1 MRIKLDKRIPFF
13 KKNKD
18 NMNREEFAK
27 RLERIQIQEGT
38 DPRILY
44 ESVLPLCDALMQM
57 MPQSLFRYR
66 SCNEKQIEAF
76 LKDAIYAVSADLFN
90 DPYDTLVRYDI
101 KSIKNYVD
109 ALLESKALIQLQ
121 KFLEQGNDFTGFE
134 KNLLPNGVVE
144 KIKEQ
149 ILATDFEEKKD
160 SLAAYKRQMM
170 QMLDF
175 SYPLL
180 AEASKRFVSI
190 ACFCESVKSI
200 TMWSHYAD
208 YHKGFALEYK
218 MRPTLT
224 KGIKEGVG
232 LYPVIYDDMRYDASQ
247 YMAWAFL
254 KMLGVN
260 GCNPDVLSH
269 TKCVLHKS
277 KQWEYEKEWRLVDYS
292 TRNYLV
298 ENITSINY
306 KPTAI
311 YYGVRIANE
320 NKEQLHEI
328 AKAKGIAEFDMYI
341 DYSSPKYEMM
351 YKSHESSTD

>member
-1 MRIKLDKRIPFF
+1 MDKENKLHIKRYTRI
-13 KKNKD
+13 
-18 NMNREEFAK
+18 MNREEFAK
-27 RLERIQIQEGT
+27 RLEGIQIQEGT
-38 DPRILY
+38 SPKVLY
-44 ESVLPLCDALMQM
+44 DSMLPISDALTKM

-76 LKDAIYAVSADLFN
+76 QKDAIYAVSADLFN

-109 ALLESKALIQLQ
+109 ALLETKTLIQLQ
-121 KFLEQGNDFTGFE
+121 KFLEQGNDFTDIE
-134 KNLLPNGVVE
+134 KTSFPNGVVE

-170 QMLDF
+170 QMIDF
-175 SYPLL
+175 LYPLL

-190 ACFCESVKSI
+190 ACFCESVQSI

-208 YHKGFALEYK
+208 YHKGFALEYE
-218 MRPTLT
+218 MRSTLI
-224 KGIKEGVG
+224 KGFKEGVG
-232 LYPVIYDDMRYDASQ
+232 LYPVIYDDVRYDASQ

-254 KMLGVN
+254 KMFGIN
-260 GCNPDVLSH
+260 APNPDVLSH
-269 TKCVLHKS
+269 TKCALHKS
-277 KQWEYEKEWRLVDYS
+277 RQWEYENEWRLVDYS
-292 TRNYLV
+292 MRNYLV

-311 YYGVRIANE
+311 YYGVHIANE
-320 NKEQLHEI
+320 NKERLHKI
-328 AKAKGIAEFDMYI
+328 AKTKGIAEFDMYI
-341 DYSSPKYEMM
+341 EYSSPKYEIM
-351 YKSHESSTD
+351 YKSHKSSLD

>member
-1 MRIKLDKRIPFF
+1 
-13 KKNKD
+13 
-18 NMNREEFAK
+18 MNREEFAK
-27 RLERIQIQEGT
+27 RLDGIQIQEGT
-38 DPRILY
+38 DPKILY
-44 ESVLPLCDALMQM
+44 DSVLPISDALTQM

-66 SCNEKQIEAF
+66 SCTEKQIDAF
-76 LKDAIYAVSADLFN
+76 QKDTIYAVSADLFN

-101 KSIKNYVD
+101 DGVKNYVN
-109 ALLESKALIQLQ
+109 ALLEPNTLVQL
-121 KFLEQGNDFTGFE
+121 KKYLEEGNDFTNNVKDSFPKGM
-134 KNLLPNGVVE
+134 VE

-160 SLAAYKRQMM
+160 FLAAYKS
-170 QMLDF
+170 QMLQTIDF
-175 SYPLL
+175 LYPLL
-180 AEASKRFVSI
+180 ADASKRFVSI
-190 ACFCESVKSI
+190 ACFCESVQSI

-208 YHKGFALEYK
+208 YHKGFALEYE

-232 LYPVIYDDMRYDASQ
+232 LYPVIYDDIRYDASQ

-254 KMLGVN
+254 KMFGISAP
-260 GCNPDVLSH
+260 NPDVLSH
-269 TKCVLHKS
+269 TKCALHKS
-277 KQWEYEKEWRLVDYS
+277 RQWEYENEWRLVDYS

-311 YYGVRIANE
+311 YYGVHISNE
-320 NKEQLHEI
+320 NKKRLHKI

-351 YKSHESSTD
+351 YKSHKSSSD